1 MTTMKQTVAT
11 TSTKRATAVNT
22 RAFSDLIVLM
32 TLALCLPIVV
42 LLPIPLIRVPLGLAL
57 VLLAPGYALSAALF
71 AKRDD
76 LDTVTRLALS
86 FGISIAS
93 VPLLALA
100 LDLLPWGIRLWP
112 MTIALAAWI
121 GVWTLIAAF
130 RRACL
135 LRSDDAMLPPAAEL
149 PGWWAG
155 LTSRQRYSY
164 GGSLLFGCALVLWI
178 VAGMPGLAEQ
188 APATEFYVLGAQGL
202 AEDYP
207 REVATGEAMQ
217 VTLGIRNNDSR
228 PATYRVEV
236 RSGDTP
242 IAQLASVEVAAG
254 QLWEQP
260 LSYTLTQAGDDQQV
274 DLLLF
279 RANETHPHRWLRLWI
294 NVREPLP

>member
-1 MTTMKQTVAT
+1 MTIKQTVAT
-11 TSTKRATAVNT
+11 SSTKRAAAVST
-22 RAFSDLIVLM
+22 RAFFDLIVLM

-42 LLPIPLIRVPLGLAL
+42 ILPIPLIRVPLGLAL

-71 AKRDD
+71 ARRDD

-86 FGISIAS
+86 FGLSIAS

-112 MTIALAAWI
+112 MTIALAGWI
-121 GVWTLIAAF
+121 GGWTLIATF

-135 LRSDDAMLPPAAEL
+135 LRSGTAMLPPAAEL
-149 PGWWAG
+149 PEWWAA
-155 LTSRQRYSY
+155 LSSRQRLRY
-164 GGSLLFGCALVLWI
+164 GGSLLFGGALLLWI

-207 REVATGEAMQ
+207 REVAVGQEMQ
-217 VTLGIRNNDSR
+217 VTLGIRNNDSST
-228 PATYRVEV
+228 AIYRVEA
-236 RSGDTP
+236 RAGGTE
-242 IAQLASVEVAAG
+242 IARLDPVEVAAG
-254 QLWEQP
+254 QTWEQP
-260 LSYTLTQAGDDQQV
+260 LRYTLNQVGDDQQI

-279 RANETHPHRWLRLWI
+279 RANETDPHRRLRLWI
-294 NVREPLP
+294 NVRETLP